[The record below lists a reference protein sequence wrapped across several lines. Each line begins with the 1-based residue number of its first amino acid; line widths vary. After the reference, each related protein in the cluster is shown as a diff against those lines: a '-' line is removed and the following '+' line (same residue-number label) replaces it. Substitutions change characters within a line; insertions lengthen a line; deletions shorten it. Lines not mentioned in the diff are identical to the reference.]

1 VSELRYN
8 MINREWVV
16 IASARAKRPKDFISN
31 KQTAKESVPYRKD
44 CPFCVGNE
52 ALSPDETFRIGVGK
66 EWKTRCIPNKFPA
79 LSESQKLER
88 HPSIFGNMISGFGMH
103 EVVIEHPRHDAVIAL
118 MSDTEVEDIIRTY
131 KARYDAMKHMEGIEA
146 VTIFKN
152 HGPGAGT
159 SQEHPHSQIIATPI
173 VPPQIRNRLD
183 NAIRYFD
190 LVGECIFCQSLQ
202 NELKEKKRV
211 VMESEKFVAF
221 LPFAGASPFVT
232 WVFPRRHMASFSLI
246 DDAEIKDMAR
256 SLKSI
261 LSRLYYGLGNP
272 DFNYTIRSI
281 PVHENDVEY
290 FHWYL
295 SIVPRISQPA
305 GFELGSGIFINTS
318 LPEESAEFLRQ
329 VKVKLSF

>member
-1 VSELRYN
+1 MSELRYN

-16 IASARAKRPKDFISN
+16 IASDRAKRPKDFIRN
-31 KQTAKESVPYRKD
+31 KKERKEPVSYRKD
-44 CPFCVGNE
+44 CPFCPGNE
-52 ALSPDETFRIGVGK
+52 ALSPEETFRLGDEKGWGV
-66 EWKTRCIPNKFPA
+66 RCIPNKFPA
-79 LSESQKLER
+79 LSQSQKFER
-88 HPSIFGNMISGFGMH
+88 HPSIFGNLISGFGAH
-103 EVVIEHPRHDAVIAL
+103 EVVIEHPRHDAIIAL
-118 MSDTEVEDIIRTY
+118 MSDHEVEDIIRTY
-131 KARYDAMKHMEGIEA
+131 KNRYEFMKHIKGVEA

-183 NAIRYFD
+183 SSVRYFD
-190 LVGECIFCQSLQ
+190 LVGECIFCQSLD

-211 VMESEKFVAF
+211 IMESEKFVAF
-221 LPFAGASPFVT
+221 LPFAGASPFIT
-232 WVFPRRHMASFSLI
+232 WIFPRRHMASFSLI

-256 SLKSI
+256 SLKFV
-261 LSRLYYGLGNP
+261 LSRLYYGLDNP

-305 GFELGSGIFINTS
+305 GFELGSGMFINAS
-318 LPEESAEFLRQ
+318 VPEESAEFLRNT
-329 VKVKLSF
+329 VVP